1 MENIKQTLKYGKD
14 NYIIS
19 KEVYSNNRGKSYLY
33 KNEKNKI
40 IVRFL
45 NEEGMNCELYAYE
58 RLKALG
64 VRIPKLLE
72 KNEKENYLIKEYIQG
87 VNAVDYIEK
96 GMLSEEIM
104 LKLFAMSE
112 KLNSDNLNANYKPHN
127 YMIDKLDVV
136 YINYEVIPYSEEFD
150 FRNTGIFYWIYDSN
164 DKDKSYL
171 EFLEG
176 NEPFRMA
183 YKYKALKDKRDVIY
197 MAYIKWKHKI
207 NLRR

>member
-1 MENIKQTLKYGKD
+1 MEGIKQTLKYGKD

-45 NEEGMNCELYAYE
+45 TEEGMNCELYAYE

-64 VRIPKLLE
+64 IRMPKLLE
-72 KNEKENYLIKEYIQG
+72 KNEKENYLIKEFIDG

-96 GMLSEEIM
+96 GMLSEEVL

-112 KLNSDNLNANYKPHN
+112 KLNSDNLNANYKPYN
-127 YMIDKLDVV
+127 YMIDRMDVI
-136 YINYEVIPYSEEFD
+136 YINYEVIPYSEEYD
-150 FRNTGIFYWIYDSN
+150 FRNTGIFYWLYNKEI
-164 DKDKSYL
+164 KDKSYT

-183 YKYKALKDKRDVIY
+183 YKYKTIKDKRDVIY

-207 NLRR
+207 TLRR

>member
-1 MENIKQTLKYGKD
+1 MKGIKQTLKYGKD

-45 NEEGMNCELYAYE
+45 TEEGMNCELYAYE

-64 VRIPKLLE
+64 IRIPKLLE
-72 KNEKENYLIKEYIQG
+72 RNEKENYLIKEFIDG
-87 VNAVDYIEK
+87 VSAIEYIEK
-96 GMLSEEIM
+96 GMLSEEIL

-127 YMIDKLDVV
+127 YMIDRMDVV
-136 YINYEVIPYSEEFD
+136 YINYEVIPYSEEYD
-150 FRNTGIFYWIYDSN
+150 FRNTGIFYWIHN
-164 DKDKSYL
+164 HENKDEKYT

-176 NEPFRMA
+176 NEPFRMVN
-183 YKYKALKDKRDVIY
+183 KYKALKDKRDVIY

-207 NLRR
+207 TLRR